1 MTFQFRCSA
10 GHQVTAF
17 KNQAGATVWCA
28 QCGCA
33 VTVPEVLDPAN
44 GPPPLPGAGE
54 SVLPALPVSSPS
66 AAVGSEG
73 PPPLPV
79 HKPGQT
85 STDGPTTLPSA
96 IEPTTTLPVA
106 PIQRTASPGLP
117 LAMPVESNV
126 SPPEAVPISIPTA
139 VAIDTETTEAASGDA
154 DTPMAVAIDGEKPST
169 VSVDSSTP
177 SAVAIDSEIG
187 DSEIGDSQ
195 TLAVSSRPRRAVCIH
210 VPDPSWTSSL
220 WYLAG
225 VLGGLVVF
233 SAVPALRHAD
243 LAAGPIWA
251 RAVLL
256 IAALQ
261 LVYLAWM
268 GVTPDWSSVLVV
280 MVVFAVVA
288 LGYAVA
294 IVLVL
299 VTGDGAPLPL
309 EIEAARNTSALW
321 CATVLVLSLLGVYL
335 TGRFSFRWRGTL
347 DRQSTGSISLE
358 DFAQRPG

>member
-1 MTFQFRCSA
+1 VTFQFQCSA
-10 GHQVTAF
+10 GHHLTAF
-17 KNQAGATVWCA
+17 EDQAGATVWCA

-33 VTVPEVLDPAN
+33 VAVPEVPDPAN
-44 GPPPLPGAGE
+44 GPPPLPGADE
-54 SVLPALPVSSPS
+54 SVLPALPVSRPPDD
-66 AAVGSEG
+66 AASQG

-85 STDGPTTLPSA
+85 SIGGPTTLPSA
-96 IEPTTTLPVA
+96 IEPATALPVV

-139 VAIDTETTEAASGDA
+139 VAIDTERPRA
-154 DTPMAVAIDGEKPST
+154 
-169 VSVDSSTP
+169 VSVDSNTP
-177 SAVAIDSEIG
+177 SAVAIDSEM
-187 DSEIGDSQ
+187 GDSQ
-195 TLAVSSRPRRAVCIH
+195 TLAVSGRRQRAVCVH
-210 VPDPSWTSSL
+210 QPDPSWTRSL
-220 WYLAG
+220 WCLAG

-268 GVTPDWSSVLVV
+268 AVTPDWSSVLVV
-280 MVVFAVVA
+280 MVVFAVVS
-288 LGYAVA
+288 LGYAAA

-299 VTGDGAPLPL
+299 VTGNGASLPL
-309 EIEAARNTSALW
+309 GIEAARNTSILW
-321 CATVLVLSLLGVYL
+321 CATVLALSLLGVYL
-335 TGRFSFRWRGTL
+335 TGRFSFRWRGIL
-347 DRQSTGSISLE
+347 DRQSPGSISLE
-358 DFAQRPG
+358 DSAQRPG